1 MTNGLPE
8 ELVRSLQRKRVWRP
22 LNTYGL
28 YFIGASVIVGLTFT
42 LINLG

>member
-8 ELVRSLQRKRVWRP
+8 ELVRSLHRKQVWRP

-28 YFIGASVIVGLTFT
+28 LFIGLMVGMTVGYSIAIL
-42 LINLG
+42 